1 MLHRREGAGR
11 AENTGEYAGL
21 NVPPQIRKMGYKGV
35 ESTELVFDGYR
46 CPAENILGGEDA
58 ASTRASRR

>member
-1 MLHRREGAGR
+1 M
-11 AENTGEYAGL
+11 
-21 NVPPQIRKMGYKGV
+21 PPQLKKMGYKGV

-46 CPAENILGGEDA
+46 CPADNILGGEDER